1 MTPRQSGLDLLRALA
16 ILWVMLY
23 HLSSYG
29 IALPGVVEH
38 GWMGVDLFFVL
49 SGYLIGGA
57 LLRPYAGGHQPS
69 WRRFL
74 LRRALRVLPAYL
86 AVLAIYAAVPAVRE
100 SPDLRPLWQFL
111 SFSVNLVPDAQRL
124 AFSHAWSLCVEE
136 HFYLLL
142 PPAVWLL
149 ARYPGL
155 RRTAAVA
162 LALLAGGILLRGWLW
177 HEGVAPY
184 LGESGFVARFV
195 ALVYNPT
202 WARLD
207 GLLAGVTLA
216 ALQLFRPAWW
226 AWAARR
232 SAVFLA
238 LGGAGLVAAM
248 RVDLASFAG
257 AVLVFPLV
265 ALSFGGTLVAAA
277 TEGGWLGRVRV
288 PGANFLATIAF
299 SLYLTH
305 KAVFHVVRDQIG
317 EAFGGSNGLAFGV
330 YIAAALLVATLL
342 YLTVERPFL
351 RLRDRLTLPRGLESG
366 RHCQP
371 SAQPFAQAQQSQG
384 RRQAPRLGN
393 H

>member
-23 HLSSYG
+23 HLTSYG
-29 IALPGVVEH
+29 IALPGIVEH

-49 SGYLIGGA
+49 SGYLIGGS
-57 LLRPYAGGHQPS
+57 LLRPYAGGHCPP

-111 SFSVNLVPDAQRL
+111 SFTVNLVPDADRL

-136 HFYLLL
+136 HFYVLL
-142 PPAVWLL
+142 PPVVWLL

-162 LALLAGGILLRGWLW
+162 LALLAGGMLLRGALW
-177 HEGVAPY
+177 HAGVAPY
-184 LGESGFVARFV
+184 AGAGGFVARFV
-195 ALVYNPT
+195 ALIYNPT

-207 GLLAGVTLA
+207 GLLAGLMLA
-216 ALQLFRPAWW
+216 ALQVFRPSWW
-226 AWAARR
+226 AWATRR

-238 LGGAGLVAAM
+238 LGIAGLAAAT

-265 ALSFGGTLVAAA
+265 ALSFGGMLVAAA
-277 TEGGWLGRVRV
+277 TECGWLGRVRV
-288 PGANFLATIAF
+288 PGATSLATIAF

-305 KAVFHVVRDQIG
+305 KAVFHVVRDRIG
-317 EAFGGSNGLAFGV
+317 AASGGSNLIAFGV
-330 YIAAALLVATLL
+330 YIGAALLVATLL

-351 RLRDRLTLPRGLESG
+351 RLRDRLMQPGFVGWSPDSTGLYRSG
-366 RHCQP
+366 QHR
-371 SAQPFAQAQQSQG
+371 
-384 RRQAPRLGN
+384 
-393 H
+393 